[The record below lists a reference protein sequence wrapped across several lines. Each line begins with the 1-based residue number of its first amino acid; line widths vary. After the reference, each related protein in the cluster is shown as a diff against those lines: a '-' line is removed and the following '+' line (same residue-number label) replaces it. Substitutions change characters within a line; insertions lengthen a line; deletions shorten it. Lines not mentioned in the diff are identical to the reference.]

1 LTLVK
6 RRAFVAT
13 TSSCA
18 AHLALAAL
26 LPPAVTRRWIRPFG
40 RVVARE
46 PFGTLE
52 QVADGIWALISTPL
66 NGDRTTLSNGGLIAG
81 TDGVLAIEG
90 FFTREGA
97 AWLAERSVEL
107 TGRRPTH
114 VALTHYHADHIT
126 GLSGY
131 SVDDRRP
138 AVRATADT
146 RDRASLSDIALLDPH
161 TDTMLDLGGRRV
173 TLSPRAGHTASDVT
187 LTVEDP
193 RVVFC
198 GDLVWNGMFP
208 NYVDTMPSLLGRTV
222 RALRAP
228 ETTFVPGHG
237 SLATL
242 ADVDRY
248 LAMLE
253 AVEVAARRAHEA
265 GTEAAVAAAAFVVPE
280 AVGEWILFGR
290 TFIPRAFS
298 AWYRDLS
305 VS

>member
-1 LTLVK
+1 MQ
-6 RRAFVAT
+6 RRNFVAT
-13 TSSCA
+13 TGSCA
-18 AHLALAAL
+18 AHLAMAAL
-26 LPPAVTRRWIRPFG
+26 LPPTMTRRWIRSQG

-52 QVADGIWALISTPL
+52 HVADGIWALISTPL
-66 NGDRTTLSNGGLIAG
+66 EGDRTTLSNGGLIAG

-90 FFTREGA
+90 FFTRDGA
-97 AWLAERSVEL
+97 AWLAGRSVEL

-114 VALTHYHADHIT
+114 VALTHYHADHVN
-126 GLSGY
+126 GVLGY
-131 SVDDRRP
+131 MADDRRP
-138 AVRATADT
+138 TVQATADT
-146 RDRASLSDIALLDPH
+146 RDRASLSDIALLAPDA
-161 TDTMLDLGGRRV
+161 DTTLDLGGRRV

-187 LTVEDP
+187 LTVDDP

-208 NYVDTMPSLLGRTV
+208 NYVDTTPSLLGRTV

-237 SLATL
+237 SLATQ

-248 LAMLE
+248 LAMLD
-253 AVEVAARRAHEA
+253 AVEDAARRAHAA
-265 GTEAAVAAAAFVVPE
+265 GTEADTAASAFVMPD

-298 AWYRDLS
+298 AWYRELD

>member
-1 LTLVK
+1 MQ
-6 RRAFVAT
+6 RRDFVAT
-13 TSSCA
+13 TGSCA

-26 LPPAVTRRWIRPFG
+26 LPPAVTRGWIRPYG

-52 QVADGIWALISTPL
+52 QVAEGIWALISTPL
-66 NGDRTTLSNGGLIAG
+66 EGDRTTLSNGGLIAG

-90 FFTREGA
+90 FFTRDGA

-114 VALTHYHADHIT
+114 VALTHYHADHVN
-126 GLSGY
+126 GVLGY
-131 SVDDRRP
+131 MADGRRP
-138 AVRATADT
+138 AVQATADT
-146 RDRASLSDIALLDPH
+146 SDRASLSDIALLAPDA
-161 TDTMLDLGGRRV
+161 DTTLDLGGRRV

-208 NYVDTMPSLLGRTV
+208 NYVDTTPSLLTSTV
-222 RALRAP
+222 RALRSP

-237 SLATL
+237 PLAAL

-248 LAMLE
+248 LAMLD
-253 AVEVAARRAHEA
+253 AVEEAARRGHSAGMEA
-265 GTEAAVAAAAFVVPE
+265 EVAAAAFVMPD

-290 TFIPRAFS
+290 TFLPRAFG
-298 AWYRDLS
+298 AWYRELAGA
-305 VS
+305 